1 MAERHDDAQAEKGQ
15 HTTRRTFVKTVGVAA
30 TAALGSS
37 TFGGATAAE
46 TTVDLG
52 EEGLSNGDN
61 IDSYLEEHFTDGNR
75 VLIPAGEYEYTGAG
89 LGGDKGNCA
98 LVGSPDGVT
107 FNRPDDPE
115 TTVRP
120 GIRATSGTVRVEN
133 ITVKGKRGQEQS
145 RWRVGAAEGATM
157 EVVNVNMPDG
167 TVDGSDSTGLY
178 AGTDHAGTLRIQ
190 SCYLEGFGNVALYV
204 SDPYTGGNGKV
215 VVEDCVLRNTNA
227 AGVRFAPGD
236 SVIRGCYF
244 EATETAPA
252 EEGGGVAQR
261 GIKFDDAGQD
271 VVVEDCDFVWG
282 DPGGPCFDFHERG
295 QGGSGVVRNCRIR
308 NDSDSAPIDTE
319 WDVQGNWS
327 GENISLTGSGDTE
340 LPEGFEAVTGS
351 EATAPN
357 TDYAIWTPVGDSSA
371 GTTESG
377 STDVTSADSSN
388 ASTETNTTEE
398 STESTET
405 ESENTE
411 TETETTETE
420 ETETET
426 TETETATESASN
438 ETAAETDEPEADDD
452 SSDDSS
458 STEPSTPTPESS
470 NASALSAS
478 DSSANE
484 SSVGDVVTEDSSSSG
499 ESEDG
504 STTITG
510 QLVDSSADDSASASS
525 APERDSDESSESP
538 SGDAESE
545 SEASQPLPKRIEIDG
560 TGDAEE
566 GAMYGFA
573 VSGDLVVDEE
583 RTVVKGGTTL
593 EAKKR
598 ATDGSSSSGRV
609 CNGVAAYYYSGEVRS
624 IDVHGKA
631 DVNRF
636 QD

>member
-52 EEGLSNGDN
+52 EQGLSNGDN
-61 IDSYLEEHFTDGNR
+61 IDSYLEEHFTDGNE

-98 LVGSPDGVT
+98 LVGSADGVT

-167 TVDGSDSTGLY
+167 TVDGSDSTGIY
-178 AGTDHAGTLRIQ
+178 AGTDHAGTLRVK
-190 SCYLEGFGNVALYV
+190 SCYFEGFGNVALYV

-215 VVEDCVLRNTNA
+215 VVEDCVFRNTNA

-261 GIKFDDAGQD
+261 GIKFDDAGQN
-271 VVVEDCDFVWG
+271 VVIEDCDFVWG

-295 QGGSGVVRNCRIR
+295 QGGAGVVRNCRIQ
-308 NDSDSAPIDTE
+308 NNSDNAPVDTE
-319 WDVQGNWS
+319 WDIQGNWS
-327 GENISLTGSGDTE
+327 GENINLTGSGNTE
-340 LPEGFEAVTGS
+340 LPSGFEAVTGS

-357 TDYAIWTPVGDSSA
+357 TDYAIWTPIGDGA
-371 GTTESG
+371 DASG
-377 STDVTSADSSN
+377 SGSSNETSADTSD
-388 ASTETNTTEE
+388 ASIGTNTTEKPTE
-398 STESTET
+398 RTETETESTET
-405 ESENTE
+405 
-411 TETETTETE
+411 
-420 ETETET
+420 
-426 TETETATESASN
+426 ATDNASN
-438 ETAAETDEPEADDD
+438 ETSTETGESETDGG

-458 STEPSTPTPESS
+458 TTEPSTSTPESS
-470 NASALSAS
+470 NASALSTS

-484 SSVGDVVTEDSSSSG
+484 SAVESAANEASTDNDTSSG
-499 ESEDG
+499 DSEEN

-510 QLVDSSADDSASASS
+510 QLAGSSADEESSDNAAS
-525 APERDSDESSESP
+525 EGDSDETSERSSD
-538 SGDAESE
+538 DAESE

-593 EAKKR
+593 AAKKR
-598 ATDGSSSSGRV
+598 AANGSSASGRV
-609 CNGVAAYYYSGEVRS
+609 CNGVAAYYYSGQVRS

>member
-1 MAERHDDAQAEKGQ
+1 MAKRHDDGQAEKGQ
-15 HTTRRTFVKTVGVAA
+15 RTTRRTFVKTVGIAA

-52 EEGLSNGDN
+52 EQGLSNGDN
-61 IDSYLEEHFTDGNR
+61 IDSYLEEHFTDGNE

-178 AGTDHAGTLRIQ
+178 AGTDHAGTLRIR

-204 SDPYTGGNGKV
+204 SDPYAGSNGKV

-261 GIKFDDAGQD
+261 GVKFDDAGQD

-295 QGGSGVVRNCRIR
+295 EGGSGVVRNCRIR

-377 STDVTSADSSN
+377 SSNVTSADSSD
-388 ASTETNTTEE
+388 ASTETNTTEA

-405 ESENTE
+405 ETESTE
-411 TETETTETE
+411 TETEN
-420 ETETET
+420 
-426 TETETATESASN
+426 TETATESASN
-438 ETAAETDEPEADDD
+438 ETAAETDESEADDG
-452 SSDDSS
+452 SSDDSA

-470 NASALSAS
+470 NASAPSAS
-478 DSSANE
+478 NSSANE
-484 SSVGDVVTEDSSSSG
+484 SSVGDASAEDDSSSG
-499 ESEDG
+499 ESEAD

-510 QLVDSSADDSASASS
+510 TLADSQSDDSSPASASS
-525 APERDSDESSESP
+525 ETASDESSES
-538 SGDAESE
+538 SSDDAKSE
-545 SEASQPLPKRIEIDG
+545 SEASQPLPNRIEIDG

-566 GAMYGFA
+566 SAMYGLD

-593 EAKKR
+593 EAKER
-598 ATDGSSSSGRV
+598 AVRGSSASGRV

-636 QD
+636 RD